1 MKYSPMNRTGALVIG
16 SASAGFLLA
25 AWIGWSACPKYIDEQ
40 GVLREPFALIPLGYL
55 AAAATLGSAAVLAF
69 ACCKRK

>member
-1 MKYSPMNRTGALVIG
+1 MNYRRMIRTGALVIG

-25 AWIGWSACPKYIDEQ
+25 AWIGWSACPKVIDEQ

-55 AAAATLGSAAVLAF
+55 AAAATLGSAAVFALAS
-69 ACCKRK
+69 CKRR